1 MPSDAREH
9 LCDVGACNLDMVEGT
24 DEAMSLTHS
33 WYKDLAVTL
42 MVTLW
47 AQCAWIHELDAQNV
61 KRLFPSRAFEV
72 RLLAAPRAAGSG
84 AKLVFNARGP
94 TEFGNTGEGEVALG
108 TTVPI
113 YLISGSSQEDAI
125 VIGTEGAVFG
135 RFTLTTITRD
145 LISTDWIFAIPLTW
159 HMGSHWLRF
168 RYHHKSSHIG
178 DEYISRFD
186 PEIGDYS
193 RDAADFTAFY
203 EVSPSLGVY
212 GGGNWAINV
221 HPDGSGRFLVRA
233 GVQTEASQVRGA
245 ISPYAAADVEW
256 EQNNSWEPRL
266 NIQVGI
272 RLPEVAGHR
281 SLRLAAEFL
290 TGPSP
295 QGQFRFEHVQHI
307 IAGFFIDP

>member
-1 MPSDAREH
+1 
-9 LCDVGACNLDMVEGT
+9 
-24 DEAMSLTHS
+24 
-33 WYKDLAVTL
+33 
-42 MVTLW
+42 MVTLGLQVTW
-47 AQCAWIHELDAQNV
+47 AQNLGAQNV

-72 RLLAAPRAAGSG
+72 RLLAAPRAAASG
-84 AKLVFNARGP
+84 AKLIFNARGP
-94 TEFGNTGEGEVALG
+94 SEFGNTGEGEVGLG
-108 TTVPI
+108 VTVPL
-113 YLISGSSQEDAI
+113 YLISGSNPKDAI

-159 HMGSHWLRF
+159 HMGNHWLRF
-168 RYHHKSSHIG
+168 RYHHRSSHLG

-186 PEIGDYS
+186 AEVGDYS

-203 EVSPSLGVY
+203 CVSPTLGVY

-221 HPDGSGRFLVRA
+221 HPEGSGRFLVRA
-233 GVQTEASQVRGA
+233 GVQTEADQSRGA

-266 NIQVGI
+266 NVQVGI
-272 RLPEVAGHR
+272 RLPEIAGR
-281 SLRLAAEFL
+281 RTLRFAAEFL

-295 QGQFRFEHVQHI
+295 QGQFRFENVQHI
-307 IAGFFIDP
+307 TVGFFIDP